1 MLERWADACRAMQ
14 LAHELCCR
22 LYGPAHK
29 ESAKTRELLKSLQQ
43 RVDES
48 EAGA

>member
-1 MLERWADACRAMQ
+1 MLERWADGRRAMQ

-22 LYGPAHK
+22 RYGPAHK
-29 ESAKTRELLKSLQQ
+29 ESAKTRDLLQSLQQ

-48 EAGA
+48 EAAA